1 MKTGY
6 HDAILSSLG
15 QPIAA
20 TITVYLRDSTTI
32 ATIYA
37 NKDGSAQKDNPF
49 QTDAYG
55 RFQFFAACGY
65 YDVQVSGTGITTY
78 KIEDVFIGPAFQ
90 PGDVV
95 CDDGAVVTSDGEIV
109 FDPNF

>member
-1 MKTGY
+1 MKIGY

-20 TITVYLRDSTTI
+20 TITVYVRDTTTI
-32 ATIYA
+32 ATLYA
-37 NKDGSAQKDNPF
+37 DKDGSVQKDNPF

-55 RFQFFAACGY
+55 RFQFFATCGY
-65 YDVQVSGTGITTY
+65 YDIQVSGTGITTY
-78 KIEDVFIGPAFQ
+78 KIEDVFIGAVFQ

-95 CDDGAVVTSDGEIV
+95 CTDGAVVTNDGEIV
-109 FDPNF
+109 FDSNY

>member
-1 MKTGY
+1 MKLGY
-6 HDAILSSLG
+6 FDAILSSAG

-20 TITVYLRDSTTI
+20 TITVYLRDSVTL

-37 NKDGSAQKDNPF
+37 NKDGSVQKDNPF

-55 RFQFFAACGY
+55 RFQFFASCGY

-90 PGDVV
+90 PADLV
-95 CDDGAVVTSDGEIV
+95 CTDGAVVTSDGEAV
-109 FDPNF
+109 FNSNY